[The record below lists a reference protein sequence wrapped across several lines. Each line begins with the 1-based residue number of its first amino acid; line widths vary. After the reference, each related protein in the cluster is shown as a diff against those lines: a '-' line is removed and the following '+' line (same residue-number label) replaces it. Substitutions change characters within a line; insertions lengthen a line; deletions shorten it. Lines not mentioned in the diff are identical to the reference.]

1 MQQNKNKGKDA
12 GRTDGSFAS
21 KNVKHDPQ
29 GESSRTRNAPGPSG
43 DGERH
48 TTPGKKQP
56 HGG

>member
-12 GRTDGSFAS
+12 GSTDGSFSS
-21 KNVKHDPQ
+21 KNVNHDPR
-29 GESSRTRNAPGPSG
+29 GESSRTRNAPGLSS

-48 TTPGKKQP
+48 TTTGKKPP